1 MGDCMSGQSNVA
13 RLPARDDLDKLGR
26 YAALTVMASE
36 LARLAVQGAADEVE
50 ITLNGERQM
59 LARAAMLAIAQDML
73 EQRQA
78 VAGLGERAAQAL
90 AVIGQADAMLA
101 ACIERATAAQAGG
114 DCVSTTP

>member
-13 RLPARDDLDKLGR
+13 RLPACDDLDKLGR

-59 LARAAMLAIAQDML
+59 LALRTGRRWRSPKTCLSSGRRSPMPPPGW
-73 EQRQA
+73 ESGQR
-78 VAGLGERAAQAL
+78 R
-90 AVIGQADAMLA
+90 
-101 ACIERATAAQAGG
+101 R
-114 DCVSTTP
+114 SR

>member
-78 VAGLGERAAQAL
+78 VADATAGLGERAAQAL

-101 ACIERATAAQAGG
+101 ACIERATAAQAG
-114 DCVSTTP
+114 VTA